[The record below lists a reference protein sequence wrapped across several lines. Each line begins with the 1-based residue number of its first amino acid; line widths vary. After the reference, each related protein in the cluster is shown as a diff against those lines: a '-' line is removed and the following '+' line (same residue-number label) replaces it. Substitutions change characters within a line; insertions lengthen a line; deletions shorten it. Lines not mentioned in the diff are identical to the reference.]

1 MNAANLARCAA
12 TVATVAVLVVAT
24 SGCATTPDAAD
35 LVSEQATTGE
45 PVSEAEAAAALL
57 DYFGAVNEA
66 LGSGDTD
73 ELAAL
78 TGPECPCRD
87 LVGLIH
93 SRYAEGGELVGA
105 SFDAEAV
112 TVLDRQAGRAQVR
125 ARVMVSRYNIRN
137 ADGLMLETRPAQQ
150 YVATYTVELGEENW
164 RVVDVRL
171 LR

>member
-1 MNAANLARCAA
+1 MNAANHARWAVTA
-12 TVATVAVLVVAT
+12 TTVALLVVVT

-66 LGSGDTD
+66 LKTGDTD
-73 ELAAL
+73 QLAAL
-78 TGPECPCRD
+78 TGPDCPCRD

-112 TVLDRQAGRAQVR
+112 TVLGRQARRAQVR

-137 ADGLMLETRPAQQ
+137 ADGLMLETRPERQ

-171 LR
+171 IR

>member
-1 MNAANLARCAA
+1 MNPRNLARWAVTA
-12 TVATVAVLVVAT
+12 TTVAVLVVVT

-57 DYFGAVNEA
+57 DYFGAVNQA
-66 LGSGDTD
+66 LDSGDTD

-105 SFDAEAV
+105 SFDAEGV
-112 TVLDRQAGRAQVR
+112 TVLGRQARRAQVR

-137 ADGLMLETRPAQQ
+137 ADGLMLEARPEQQ

-171 LR
+171 IR

>member
-1 MNAANLARCAA
+1 MNPANLARW
-12 TVATVAVLVVAT
+12 TVVVATLTLVAVAT

-57 DYFGAVNEA
+57 DYFGAVNTSLET
-66 LGSGDTD
+66 GDTD

-78 TGPECPCRD
+78 TAPECPCRD

-93 SRYAEGGELVGA
+93 NRYAEGGELVGA

-112 TVLDRQAGRAQVR
+112 TVLGRQAQRAQVR
-125 ARVMVSRYNIRN
+125 ARVSVARYNIRN

-164 RVVDVRL
+164 RVVDVRQI
-171 LR
+171 R

>member
-1 MNAANLARCAA
+1 MNPANLARWAVTVTTAA
-12 TVATVAVLVVAT
+12 LIVVAT

-57 DYFGAVNEA
+57 DYFGAVNQA
-66 LGSGDTD
+66 LDSGDTD

-78 TGPECPCRD
+78 TGPACPCRD

-112 TVLDRQAGRAQVR
+112 TVLGRQARRAQVR

-164 RVVDVRL
+164 RVVDVRM

>member
-1 MNAANLARCAA
+1 MNAANRARWAVTA
-12 TVATVAVLVVAT
+12 TTVALLVVVT

-66 LGSGDTD
+66 LETGDTD
-73 ELAAL
+73 QLAAL
-78 TGPECPCRD
+78 TGPDCPCRD

-112 TVLDRQAGRAQVR
+112 TVLGRQARRARVR

-137 ADGLMLETRPAQQ
+137 ADGLMLETRPEQQ

-171 LR
+171 IR

>member
-1 MNAANLARCAA
+1 MNACNLARWVVTA
-12 TVATVAVLVVAT
+12 TTVAVLVVVT
-24 SGCATTPDAAD
+24 GGCATTPDAAD

-57 DYFGAVNEA
+57 DYFGAVNKA
-66 LGSGDTD
+66 LQSGDTD

-112 TVLDRQAGRAQVR
+112 TVLGRQARRAQVR

-137 ADGLMLETRPAQQ
+137 ADGLMLETRPARQ
-150 YVATYTVELGEENW
+150 YVAAYTVELGEENW

-171 LR
+171 IR

>member
-1 MNAANLARCAA
+1 MFPANLARWAVTA
-12 TVATVAVLVVAT
+12 TTVALLVVAT

-66 LGSGDTD
+66 LDSGDTD

-105 SFDAEAV
+105 SFDAKAV
-112 TVLDRQAGRAQVR
+112 TVLGRQARRAQVR

-137 ADGLMLETRPAQQ
+137 ADGLMLEARPARQ

>member
-12 TVATVAVLVVAT
+12 TLATVAVLVVAT

-66 LGSGDTD
+66 LDGGDTG

-112 TVLDRQAGRAQVR
+112 TVLGRQARRAQVR